1 MKKILVLL
9 ITIVVALITT
19 GVVTGCGL
27 EGDGSVHEHKYA
39 DPYTCHDRTCTVE
52 SCGHVERA
60 TTAHKLADKF
70 TCHDRTCADCGEVV
84 KTTTAHK
91 FKDEFTCHDRTCE
104 DCGQVEK
111 ATTEHSWGEWV
122 IVREPSCVEKG
133 VKMRE
138 CDDCGET
145 ETVDLPAKGHT
156 YADKFTCHD
165 RTCTVEDCGHVEKAT
180 TAHNF
185 GEWVTV
191 KEPTCAEEGLRE
203 RICSVC
209 GDKETE
215 KIATEHSFG
224 DDGVCTNCHKD
235 VKEFFITSQTNTA
248 TVTATAKK
256 GFYSITSTQP
266 GSVYAVIH
274 GDILTKLKKLG
285 YTELSFTVTNPAPW
299 PADNS
304 SKHKPIK
311 VAADNTANLWK
322 ADTAIA
328 FYGWQEFWDA
338 NRQVEFKI
346 NLNEYAGRDIY
357 IYTENTDVYPLE
369 IVVSEFIKIDYEDK
383 SEWLFASAGDNG
395 EVTYLEGKGWV
406 IKNTGTEGWYCQIS
420 SKIMKYYI
428 EQGCT
433 RMVITYAN
441 NLEGEAN
448 TDEGSFVKT
457 HSRFLPLNAAGG
469 SDWKYQGADQY
480 LINTLPEG
488 NGGYMFTVDLT
499 DTTHDFTKDIYFFF
513 ENKEAGTKKA
523 VTRGYIA
530 DIVFDKGEPVV
541 QEDKSGWII
550 GNAATGYW
558 SSVEYIQGKGWIMKD
573 ITNGG
578 AQGEYW
584 LTLSTEVIQ
593 KKISEGYT
601 KMTIVYANSLDGV
614 DNPNEGNFINTGSKI
629 APTLKGGNYTL
640 EYVKGNVNQYC
651 TEVEKGGVKYY
662 EHRIDLT
669 DATVDFAQV
678 AYIICYNKD
687 VEGKKVTNGYI
698 ADIVFEKGEPEGKE
712 DKTNWVTSN
721 DAYWGSVE
729 YIEGKGWIM
738 KDTTD
743 GGTQGQFWCILSGE
757 VIRQKIAEGYT
768 KMTVIY
774 VNGFDGIENPNEG
787 NFINTTS
794 KIYPVSVSGTIAQ
807 YCTETEKGGVKYYEH
822 IIDLAGSGIDGTKD
836 IDVFCN
842 NKDSENKTVTRGYIA
857 DIVFS
862 K

>member
-39 DPYTCHDRTCTVE
+39 DSYTCHDRTCTVE

-60 TTAHKLADKF
+60 TTAHKLADEF

-84 KTTTAHK
+84 KATTAHK

-145 ETVDLPAKGHT
+145 ETVDLSAKGHT

-235 VKEFFITSQTNTA
+235 VKEFFITPQTDTA

-256 GFYSITSTQP
+256 GFYSISSTQP
-266 GSVYAVIH
+266 GSVYAVIS
-274 GDILTKLKKLG
+274 GDILTELKKLG
-285 YTELSFTVTNPAPW
+285 YTELSFTATNPAPW

-304 SKHKPIK
+304 NKVKPIK
-311 VAADNTANLWK
+311 VAADNTANLWTEE
-322 ADTAIA
+322 TAIA

-346 NLNEYAGRDIY
+346 DLNEYAGRDIY

-420 SKIMKYYI
+420 GKIMKHYI
-428 EQGCT
+428 DQGCT

-441 NLEGEAN
+441 NLEGDAN
-448 TDEGSFVKT
+448 TDEGNFVKT
-457 HSRFLPLNAAGG
+457 HSRLIPLNATGG
-469 SDWKYQGADQY
+469 NDWKYQDAY
-480 LINTLPEG
+480 THLINALPEG

-499 DTTHDFTKDIYFFF
+499 DTTHDFTKDNYFYF
-513 ENKEAGTKKA
+513 ENKDADAKA

-558 SSVEYIQGKGWIMKD
+558 SSVEYIKGKGWIMKD

-614 DNPNEGNFINTGSKI
+614 DNPNEGNFINTGAKI
-629 APTLKGGNYTL
+629 APTLKGGSYTL

-687 VEGKKVTNGYI
+687 AEGKKVTNGYI

-857 DIVFS
+857 DIIFS

>member
-9 ITIVVALITT
+9 ITIVVALVTT

-60 TTAHKLADKF
+60 TTAHKLADEF

-84 KTTTAHK
+84 KATTAHK
-91 FKDEFTCHDRTCE
+91 FEDEFTCHDRTCA

-138 CDDCGET
+138 CDNCGET

-235 VKEFFITSQTNTA
+235 VKEFFITPQTDTA

-256 GFYSITSTQP
+256 GFYSISSTQP
-266 GSVYAVIH
+266 GSVYAVIS
-274 GDILTKLKKLG
+274 GDILTELKKLG
-285 YTELSFTVTNPAPW
+285 YTELSFTATNPAPW

-304 SKHKPIK
+304 NKVKPIK
-311 VAADNTANLWK
+311 VAADNTANLWTEE
-322 ADTAIA
+322 TAIA

-346 NLNEYAGRDIY
+346 DLNEYAGRDIY
-357 IYTENTDVYPLE
+357 IYTEHADVYPLE

-383 SEWLFASAGDNG
+383 SEWLFASADDNG

-406 IKNTGTEGWYCQIS
+406 IKNKGTGGWYCQIS
-420 SKIMKYYI
+420 GKIMKHYI
-428 EQGCT
+428 DQGCT

-441 NLEGEAN
+441 NLEGDAN
-448 TDEGSFVKT
+448 TDEGNFVKT
-457 HSRFLPLNAAGG
+457 HSRLIPLNATGG
-469 SDWKYQGADQY
+469 NDWKYQDAY
-480 LINTLPEG
+480 THLINALPEG

-499 DTTHDFTKDIYFFF
+499 DTTHDFTKDNYFYF
-513 ENKEAGTKKA
+513 ENKDADAKA

-614 DNPNEGNFINTGSKI
+614 DNPNEGNFINTGAKI

-640 EYVKGNVNQYC
+640 EYVKGNINQYC

-687 VEGKKVTNGYI
+687 AEGKKVTNGYI

-836 IDVFCN
+836 IDVFCS

-857 DIVFS
+857 DIIFS

>member
-60 TTAHKLADKF
+60 TTAHKLADEF

-84 KTTTAHK
+84 KATTAHK
-91 FKDEFTCHDRTCE
+91 FEDEFTCHDRTCA
-104 DCGQVEK
+104 DCGHIEK

-285 YTELSFTVTNPAPW
+285 YTELSFTVTNPAPG

-311 VAADNTANLWK
+311 VAADNTANLWTEK
-322 ADTAIA
+322 TAIA

-369 IVVSEFIKIDYEDK
+369 IVVSEFIKIDYEDR
-383 SEWLFASAGDNG
+383 SEWLLASADYNG
-395 EVTYLEGKGWV
+395 AVRYIDGKGWV
-406 IKNTGTEGWYCQIS
+406 MSPASGSGEFWCLIS
-420 SKIMKYYI
+420 GAVIQKKIADGYTKMTI
-428 EQGCT
+428 
-433 RMVITYAN
+433 VYAN
-441 NLEGEAN
+441 NLEGSAN
-448 TDEGSFVKT
+448 TDTGNFINTE
-457 HSRFLPLNAAGG
+457 SRLYPCKAGG
-469 SDWKYQGADQY
+469 GYISDYVSGVISSYCVKNEA
-480 LINTLPEG
+480 G
-488 NGGYMFTVDLT
+488 NYEHTVSLT
-499 DTTHDFTKDIYFFF
+499 DKGIDFTKDQYIYCLAAD
-513 ENKEAGTKKA
+513 NSGGV

-530 DIVFDKGEPVV
+530 DIVFEKGEPVE

-550 GNAATGYW
+550 GNAAAGYW
-558 SSVEYIQGKGWIMKD
+558 SSVEYIKGKGWVMKD

-614 DNPNEGNFINTGSKI
+614 DNPNEGNFINTGAKI

-640 EYVKGNVNQYC
+640 EYVKGNINQYC

-687 VEGKKVTNGYI
+687 AEGKKVTNGYI

-836 IDVFCN
+836 IDVFCS

-857 DIVFS
+857 DIIFS

>member
-60 TTAHKLADKF
+60 TTAHKLEDEF

-84 KTTTAHK
+84 KATTAHK
-91 FKDEFTCHDRTCE
+91 FEDEFTCHDRTCA

-138 CDDCGET
+138 CDNCGET

-235 VKEFFITSQTNTA
+235 VKEFFITPQTDTA

-256 GFYSITSTQP
+256 GFYSISSTQP
-266 GSVYAVIH
+266 GSVYAVIS
-274 GDILTKLKKLG
+274 GDILTELKKLG
-285 YTELSFTVTNPAPW
+285 YTELSFTATNPAPW

-304 SKHKPIK
+304 NKVKPIK
-311 VAADNTANLWK
+311 VAADNTANLWTEE
-322 ADTAIA
+322 TAIA

-346 NLNEYAGRDIY
+346 DLNEYAGRDIY
-357 IYTENTDVYPLE
+357 IYTEHADVYPLE

-420 SKIMKYYI
+420 GKIMKHYI
-428 EQGCT
+428 DQGCT

-441 NLEGEAN
+441 NLEGDAN
-448 TDEGSFVKT
+448 TDEGNFVKT
-457 HSRFLPLNAAGG
+457 HSRLIPLNATGG
-469 SDWKYQGADQY
+469 NDWKYQDAY
-480 LINTLPEG
+480 THLINALPEG

-499 DTTHDFTKDIYFFF
+499 DTTHDFTKDNYFYF
-513 ENKEAGTKKA
+513 ENKDADAKA

-550 GNAATGYW
+550 GNAAAGYW

-614 DNPNEGNFINTGSKI
+614 DNPNEGNFINTGAKI

-669 DATVDFAQV
+669 DPTVDFAQA

-687 VEGKKVTNGYI
+687 AEGKKVTNGYI
-698 ADIVFEKGEPEGKE
+698 ANIVFEKGEPEGKE

-857 DIVFS
+857 DIIFS

>member
-1 MKKILVLL
+1 M
-9 ITIVVALITT
+9 
-19 GVVTGCGL
+19 
-27 EGDGSVHEHKYA
+27 
-39 DPYTCHDRTCTVE
+39 
-52 SCGHVERA
+52 
-60 TTAHKLADKF
+60 
-70 TCHDRTCADCGEVV
+70 
-84 KTTTAHK
+84 
-91 FKDEFTCHDRTCE
+91 
-104 DCGQVEK
+104 
-111 ATTEHSWGEWV
+111 
-122 IVREPSCVEKG
+122 
-133 VKMRE
+133 
-138 CDDCGET
+138 
-145 ETVDLPAKGHT
+145 
-156 YADKFTCHD
+156 
-165 RTCTVEDCGHVEKAT
+165 
-180 TAHNF
+180 
-185 GEWVTV
+185 
-191 KEPTCAEEGLRE
+191 
-203 RICSVC
+203 
-209 GDKETE
+209 
-215 KIATEHSFG
+215 
-224 DDGVCTNCHKD
+224 
-235 VKEFFITSQTNTA
+235 
-248 TVTATAKK
+248 
-256 GFYSITSTQP
+256 
-266 GSVYAVIH
+266 
-274 GDILTKLKKLG
+274 
-285 YTELSFTVTNPAPW
+285 
-299 PADNS
+299 
-304 SKHKPIK
+304 
-311 VAADNTANLWK
+311 
-322 ADTAIA
+322 
-328 FYGWQEFWDA
+328 
-338 NRQVEFKI
+338 
-346 NLNEYAGRDIY
+346 
-357 IYTENTDVYPLE
+357 E

-433 RMVITYAN
+433 RLVITYAN

-513 ENKEAGTKKA
+513 ENKESGTEKA

-550 GNAATGYW
+550 GNAAAGYW
-558 SSVEYIQGKGWIMKD
+558 SSVEYIKGKGWIMKD

-614 DNPNEGNFINTGSKI
+614 DNPNEGNFINTGAKI

-669 DATVDFAQV
+669 DPTVDFAQV

-687 VEGKKVTNGYI
+687 AEGKKVTNGYI

-836 IDVFCN
+836 IDVFCS

-857 DIVFS
+857 DIIFS

>member
-9 ITIVVALITT
+9 IAIVVALITT

-60 TTAHKLADKF
+60 TTAHKLADEF

-84 KTTTAHK
+84 KATTAHK

-138 CDDCGET
+138 CDNCGET
-145 ETVDLPAKGHT
+145 ETVELPAKGHT

-191 KEPTCAEEGLRE
+191 KKPTCAEEGLRE

-235 VKEFFITSQTNTA
+235 VKEFFITPQTDTA

-256 GFYSITSTQP
+256 GFYSISSTQP
-266 GSVYAVIH
+266 GSVYAVIS
-274 GDILTKLKKLG
+274 GDILTELKKLG
-285 YTELSFTVTNPAPW
+285 YTELSFTATNPAPW

-304 SKHKPIK
+304 NKVKPIK

-346 NLNEYAGRDIY
+346 DLNEYAGRDIY
-357 IYTENTDVYPLE
+357 IYTEHADVYPLE
-369 IVVSEFIKIDYEDK
+369 IVVSEFIKIDYEDR
-383 SEWLFASAGDNG
+383 SEWLFASADDNG
-395 EVTYLEGKGWV
+395 EVTYFEGKGWV
-406 IKNTGTEGWYCQIS
+406 IKNKGTGGWYCQIS
-420 SKIMKYYI
+420 GKIMKHYI
-428 EQGCT
+428 DQGCT

-441 NLEGEAN
+441 NLEGDAN
-448 TDEGSFVKT
+448 TDEGNFVKT
-457 HSRFLPLNAAGG
+457 HSRLIPLNATGG
-469 SDWKYQGADQY
+469 NDWKYQDAY
-480 LINTLPEG
+480 THLINALPEG

-499 DTTHDFTKDIYFFF
+499 DTTHDFTKDNYFYF
-513 ENKEAGTKKA
+513 ENKDADAKA
-523 VTRGYIA
+523 VTRAYIS
-530 DIVFDKGEPVV
+530 DISFQKGEPVA

-550 GNAATGYW
+550 GNAAAGYW
-558 SSVEYIQGKGWIMKD
+558 SSVEYIKGKGWIMKD

-614 DNPNEGNFINTGSKI
+614 DNPNEGNFINTGAKI

-640 EYVKGNVNQYC
+640 EYVKGNINQYC

-687 VEGKKVTNGYI
+687 AEGKKVTNGYI

-836 IDVFCN
+836 IDVFCS

-857 DIVFS
+857 DIIFS

>member
-60 TTAHKLADKF
+60 TTAHKLADEF

-84 KTTTAHK
+84 KATTAHK
-91 FKDEFTCHDRTCE
+91 FEDEFTCHDRTCA

-138 CDDCGET
+138 CDNCGET
-145 ETVDLPAKGHT
+145 ETVDLPANGHT

-322 ADTAIA
+322 AETAIA

-369 IVVSEFIKIDYEDK
+369 IVVSEFIKIDYEDR
-383 SEWLFASAGDNG
+383 SEWLLASADYNG
-395 EVTYLEGKGWV
+395 AVRYIDGKGWV
-406 IKNTGTEGWYCQIS
+406 MSPASGSGEFWCLIS
-420 SKIMKYYI
+420 GAVIQKKIADGYTKMTI
-428 EQGCT
+428 
-433 RMVITYAN
+433 VYAN
-441 NLEGEAN
+441 NLEGSAN
-448 TDEGSFVKT
+448 TDTGNFINTE
-457 HSRFLPLNAAGG
+457 SRLYPCKAGG
-469 SDWKYQGADQY
+469 GYISDYVSGVISSYCVKNEA
-480 LINTLPEG
+480 G
-488 NGGYMFTVDLT
+488 NYEHTVSLT
-499 DTTHDFTKDIYFFF
+499 DKGIDFTKDQYIYCLAAD
-513 ENKEAGTKKA
+513 NSGGV

-530 DIVFDKGEPVV
+530 DIVFEKGEPVV

-558 SSVEYIQGKGWIMKD
+558 SSVEYIKGKGWIMKD
-573 ITNGG
+573 VTNGG

-601 KMTIVYANSLDGV
+601 KMTIVYTNSLDGV
-614 DNPNEGNFINTGSKI
+614 DNPNEGNFINTGAKI

-640 EYVKGNVNQYC
+640 EYVKGNINQYC
-651 TEVEKGGVKYY
+651 TEVEKDGVKYY

-669 DATVDFAQV
+669 DPTVDFAQV

-687 VEGKKVTNGYI
+687 AEGKKVTNGYI

-822 IIDLAGSGIDGTKD
+822 INDLAGSGIDGTKD
-836 IDVFCN
+836 IDVFCS

-857 DIVFS
+857 DIIFS

>member
-1 MKKILVLL
+1 M
-9 ITIVVALITT
+9 
-19 GVVTGCGL
+19 
-27 EGDGSVHEHKYA
+27 
-39 DPYTCHDRTCTVE
+39 
-52 SCGHVERA
+52 
-60 TTAHKLADKF
+60 
-70 TCHDRTCADCGEVV
+70 
-84 KTTTAHK
+84 
-91 FKDEFTCHDRTCE
+91 
-104 DCGQVEK
+104 
-111 ATTEHSWGEWV
+111 
-122 IVREPSCVEKG
+122 
-133 VKMRE
+133 
-138 CDDCGET
+138 
-145 ETVDLPAKGHT
+145 
-156 YADKFTCHD
+156 
-165 RTCTVEDCGHVEKAT
+165 
-180 TAHNF
+180 
-185 GEWVTV
+185 
-191 KEPTCAEEGLRE
+191 
-203 RICSVC
+203 
-209 GDKETE
+209 
-215 KIATEHSFG
+215 
-224 DDGVCTNCHKD
+224 
-235 VKEFFITSQTNTA
+235 
-248 TVTATAKK
+248 
-256 GFYSITSTQP
+256 
-266 GSVYAVIH
+266 
-274 GDILTKLKKLG
+274 KKLG

-513 ENKEAGTKKA
+513 ENKEAGTEKA

-530 DIVFDKGEPVV
+530 DIVFEKGEPVV

-550 GNAATGYW
+550 GNAAAGYW
-558 SSVEYIQGKGWIMKD
+558 SSVEYIKGKGWIMKD

-614 DNPNEGNFINTGSKI
+614 DNPNEGNFINTGAKI

-640 EYVKGNVNQYC
+640 EYVKGNINQYC
-651 TEVEKGGVKYY
+651 TEVEKDGVKYY

-669 DATVDFAQV
+669 DATVDFEQV

-687 VEGKKVTNGYI
+687 AEGKKVTNGYI

-794 KIYPVSVSGTIAQ
+794 KVYPVSVSGTIAQ

-836 IDVFCN
+836 IDVFCS

-857 DIVFS
+857 DIIFS

>member
-9 ITIVVALITT
+9 ITIVVALVTT

-60 TTAHKLADKF
+60 TTAHKLADEF
-70 TCHDRTCADCGEVV
+70 TCHDRTCA
-84 KTTTAHK
+84 
-91 FKDEFTCHDRTCE
+91 

-191 KEPTCAEEGLRE
+191 KEPTCTEEGLRE

-285 YTELSFTVTNPAPW
+285 YTELSFTATNPAPW

-304 SKHKPIK
+304 NKVKPIK
-311 VAADNTANLWK
+311 VAADNTANLWTEE
-322 ADTAIA
+322 TAIA

-346 NLNEYAGRDIY
+346 DLNEYAGRDIY
-357 IYTENTDVYPLE
+357 IYTEHADVYPLE
-369 IVVSEFIKIDYEDK
+369 IVVSEFIKIDYEDR
-383 SEWLFASAGDNG
+383 SEWLFASADDNG
-395 EVTYLEGKGWV
+395 EVTYFEGKGWV
-406 IKNTGTEGWYCQIS
+406 IKNKGTGGWYCQIS
-420 SKIMKYYI
+420 GKIMKHYI
-428 EQGCT
+428 DQGCT

-441 NLEGEAN
+441 NLEGDAN
-448 TDEGSFVKT
+448 TDEGNFVKT
-457 HSRFLPLNAAGG
+457 HSRLIPLNATGG
-469 SDWKYQGADQY
+469 NDWKYQDAY
-480 LINTLPEG
+480 THLINALPEG

-499 DTTHDFTKDIYFFF
+499 DTTHDFTKDNYFYF
-513 ENKEAGTKKA
+513 ENKDADAKA
-523 VTRGYIA
+523 VTRAYIS
-530 DIVFDKGEPVV
+530 DISFQKGEPIV

-550 GNAATGYW
+550 GNAAAGYW
-558 SSVEYIQGKGWIMKD
+558 SSVEYIKGKGWIMKD

-614 DNPNEGNFINTGSKI
+614 DNPNEGNFINTGAKI

-640 EYVKGNVNQYC
+640 EYVKGNINQYC
-651 TEVEKGGVKYY
+651 TEVEKDGVKYY
-662 EHRIDLT
+662 EHHIDLT

-687 VEGKKVTNGYI
+687 AEGKKVTNGYI

-857 DIVFS
+857 DIIFS

>member
-1 MKKILVLL
+1 
-9 ITIVVALITT
+9 
-19 GVVTGCGL
+19 
-27 EGDGSVHEHKYA
+27 
-39 DPYTCHDRTCTVE
+39 
-52 SCGHVERA
+52 
-60 TTAHKLADKF
+60 
-70 TCHDRTCADCGEVV
+70 
-84 KTTTAHK
+84 
-91 FKDEFTCHDRTCE
+91 
-104 DCGQVEK
+104 
-111 ATTEHSWGEWV
+111 
-122 IVREPSCVEKG
+122 
-133 VKMRE
+133 MRE
-138 CDDCGET
+138 CDNCGET
-145 ETVDLPAKGHT
+145 ETVELPAKGHT

-191 KEPTCAEEGLRE
+191 KKPTCTEEGLRE

-235 VKEFFITSQTNTA
+235 VKEFFITPQTDTA

-256 GFYSITSTQP
+256 GFYSISSTQP
-266 GSVYAVIH
+266 GSVYAVIS
-274 GDILTKLKKLG
+274 GDILTELKKLG
-285 YTELSFTVTNPAPW
+285 YTELSFTATNPAPW

-304 SKHKPIK
+304 NKVKPIK

-346 NLNEYAGRDIY
+346 DLNEYAGRDIY
-357 IYTENTDVYPLE
+357 IYTEHADVYPLE
-369 IVVSEFIKIDYEDK
+369 IVVSEFIKIDYEDR
-383 SEWLFASAGDNG
+383 SEWLFASADDNG
-395 EVTYLEGKGWV
+395 EVTYFEGKGWV
-406 IKNTGTEGWYCQIS
+406 IKNKGTGGWYCQIS
-420 SKIMKYYI
+420 GKIMKHYI
-428 EQGCT
+428 DQGCT

-441 NLEGEAN
+441 NLEGDAN
-448 TDEGSFVKT
+448 TDEGNFVKT
-457 HSRFLPLNAAGG
+457 HSRLIPLNATGG
-469 SDWKYQGADQY
+469 NDWKYQDAY
-480 LINTLPEG
+480 THLINALPEG

-499 DTTHDFTKDIYFFF
+499 DTTHDFTKDNYFYF
-513 ENKEAGTKKA
+513 ENKDADAKA
-523 VTRGYIA
+523 VTRAYIS
-530 DIVFDKGEPVV
+530 DISFQKGEPVA

-550 GNAATGYW
+550 GNAAAGYW
-558 SSVEYIQGKGWIMKD
+558 SSVEYIKGKGWIMKD

-614 DNPNEGNFINTGSKI
+614 DNPNEGNFINTGAKI

-640 EYVKGNVNQYC
+640 EYVKGNINQYC

-687 VEGKKVTNGYI
+687 AEGKKVTNGYI

-836 IDVFCN
+836 IDVFCS

-857 DIVFS
+857 DIIFS

>member
-60 TTAHKLADKF
+60 TTAHKLADEF

-84 KTTTAHK
+84 KATTAHK
-91 FKDEFTCHDRTCE
+91 FKDEFTCHDRTCAN
-104 DCGQVEK
+104 CGHIEK

-191 KEPTCAEEGLRE
+191 KKPTCTEEGLRE

-215 KIATEHSFG
+215 KLATEHSFG

-256 GFYSITSTQP
+256 GFYSISSTQP

-285 YTELSFTVTNPAPW
+285 YTELSFTATNPAPW

-304 SKHKPIK
+304 NKVKPIK
-311 VAADNTANLWK
+311 VAADNTANLWTEE
-322 ADTAIA
+322 TAIA

-369 IVVSEFIKIDYEDK
+369 IVVSEFIKIDYEDR
-383 SEWLFASAGDNG
+383 SEWLFASADDNG

-406 IKNTGTEGWYCQIS
+406 IKNKGTGGWYCQIS
-420 SKIMKYYI
+420 GKIMKHYI
-428 EQGCT
+428 DQGCT

-441 NLEGEAN
+441 NLEGDAN
-448 TDEGSFVKT
+448 TDEGNFVKT
-457 HSRFLPLNAAGG
+457 HSRLIPLNATGG
-469 SDWKYQGADQY
+469 NDWKYQDAY
-480 LINTLPEG
+480 THLINALPEG

-499 DTTHDFTKDIYFFF
+499 DTTHDFTKDNYFYF
-513 ENKEAGTKKA
+513 ENKDADAKA
-523 VTRGYIA
+523 VTRAYIS
-530 DIVFDKGEPVV
+530 DISFQKGEPVV

-550 GNAATGYW
+550 GNAAAGYW
-558 SSVEYIQGKGWIMKD
+558 SSVEYIKGKGWIMKD

-614 DNPNEGNFINTGSKI
+614 DNPNEGNFINTGAKI

-687 VEGKKVTNGYI
+687 AEGKKVTNGYI

-842 NKDSENKTVTRGYIA
+842 NKDLENKTVTRGYIA

>member
-60 TTAHKLADKF
+60 TTAHKLADEF

-84 KTTTAHK
+84 KATTAHK
-91 FKDEFTCHDRTCE
+91 FKDEFTCHDRTCA

-138 CDDCGET
+138 CDCGET

-191 KEPTCAEEGLRE
+191 KKPTCTEEGLRE

-215 KIATEHSFG
+215 KLATEHSFG

-256 GFYSITSTQP
+256 GFYSISSTQP

-285 YTELSFTVTNPAPW
+285 YTELSFTATNPAPW

-304 SKHKPIK
+304 NKVKPIK
-311 VAADNTANLWK
+311 VAADNTANLWTEE
-322 ADTAIA
+322 TAIA

-346 NLNEYAGRDIY
+346 DLNEYAGRDIY

-369 IVVSEFIKIDYEDK
+369 IVVSEFIKIDYEDR
-383 SEWLFASAGDNG
+383 SEWLFASADDNG

-406 IKNTGTEGWYCQIS
+406 IKNKGTGGWYCQIS
-420 SKIMKYYI
+420 GKIMKHYI
-428 EQGCT
+428 DQGCT

-441 NLEGEAN
+441 NLEGDAN
-448 TDEGSFVKT
+448 TDEGNFVKT
-457 HSRFLPLNAAGG
+457 HSRLIPLNATGG
-469 SDWKYQGADQY
+469 NDWKYQDAY
-480 LINTLPEG
+480 THLINALPEG

-499 DTTHDFTKDIYFFF
+499 DTTHDFTKDNYFYF
-513 ENKEAGTKKA
+513 ENKDADAKA
-523 VTRGYIA
+523 VTRAYIS
-530 DIVFDKGEPVV
+530 DISFQKGEPVV

-550 GNAATGYW
+550 GNAAAGYW
-558 SSVEYIQGKGWIMKD
+558 SSVEYIKGKGWIMKD

-614 DNPNEGNFINTGSKI
+614 DNPNEGNFINTGAKI

-687 VEGKKVTNGYI
+687 AEGKKVTNGYI

-842 NKDSENKTVTRGYIA
+842 NKDLENKTVTRGYIA

>member
-60 TTAHKLADKF
+60 TTAHKLADEF

-84 KTTTAHK
+84 KATTAHK
-91 FKDEFTCHDRTCE
+91 FKDEFTCHDRTCAN
-104 DCGQVEK
+104 CGHIEK

-191 KEPTCAEEGLRE
+191 KKPTCTEEGLRE

-215 KIATEHSFG
+215 KLATEHSFG

-256 GFYSITSTQP
+256 GFYSISSTQP

-285 YTELSFTVTNPAPW
+285 YTELSFTATNPAPW

-304 SKHKPIK
+304 NKVKPIK
-311 VAADNTANLWK
+311 VAADNTANLWTEE
-322 ADTAIA
+322 TAIA

-369 IVVSEFIKIDYEDK
+369 IVVSEFIKIDYEDR
-383 SEWLFASAGDNG
+383 SEWLFASADDNG

-406 IKNTGTEGWYCQIS
+406 IKNKGTGGWYCQIS
-420 SKIMKYYI
+420 GKIMKHYI
-428 EQGCT
+428 DQGCT

-441 NLEGEAN
+441 NLEGDAN
-448 TDEGSFVKT
+448 TDEGNFVKT
-457 HSRFLPLNAAGG
+457 HSRLIPLNATGG
-469 SDWKYQGADQY
+469 NDWKYQDAY
-480 LINTLPEG
+480 THLINALPEG

-499 DTTHDFTKDIYFFF
+499 DTTHDFTKDNYFYF
-513 ENKEAGTKKA
+513 ENKDADAKA
-523 VTRGYIA
+523 VTRAYIS
-530 DIVFDKGEPVV
+530 DISFQKGEPVV

-550 GNAATGYW
+550 GNAAAGYW
-558 SSVEYIQGKGWIMKD
+558 SSVEYIKGKGWIMRD

-578 AQGEYW
+578 AQGQYW

-614 DNPNEGNFINTGSKI
+614 DNPNEGNFINTGAKI

-687 VEGKKVTNGYI
+687 AEGKKVTNGYI

-842 NKDSENKTVTRGYIA
+842 NKDLENKTVTRGYIA

>member
-9 ITIVVALITT
+9 ITIVVALVTT

-60 TTAHKLADKF
+60 TTAHKLADEF

-84 KTTTAHK
+84 KATTAHK
-91 FKDEFTCHDRTCE
+91 FEDEFTCHDRTCA

-138 CDDCGET
+138 CDNCGET
-145 ETVDLPAKGHT
+145 ETVELPAKGHT

-191 KEPTCAEEGLRE
+191 KKPTCTEEGLRE

-235 VKEFFITSQTNTA
+235 VKEFFITPQTDTA

-256 GFYSITSTQP
+256 GFYSISSTQP
-266 GSVYAVIH
+266 GSVYAVIS
-274 GDILTKLKKLG
+274 GDILTELKKLG
-285 YTELSFTVTNPAPW
+285 YTELSFTATNPAPW

-420 SKIMKYYI
+420 GKIMKYYI

-457 HSRFLPLNAAGG
+457 HSRFLPLNTAGG

-499 DTTHDFTKDIYFFF
+499 DTTHDFTKDNYFYF
-513 ENKEAGTKKA
+513 ENKDADAKA
-523 VTRGYIA
+523 VTRAYIS
-530 DIVFDKGEPVV
+530 DISFQKGEPVV

-614 DNPNEGNFINTGSKI
+614 DNPNEGNFINTGAKI

-640 EYVKGNVNQYC
+640 EYVKGNINQYC
-651 TEVEKGGVKYY
+651 TEVEKDGVKYY
-662 EHRIDLT
+662 EHHIDLT

-687 VEGKKVTNGYI
+687 AEGKKVTNGYI

-836 IDVFCN
+836 IDVFCS

-857 DIVFS
+857 DIIFS

>member
-60 TTAHKLADKF
+60 TTAHKLADEF

-84 KTTTAHK
+84 KATTAHK

-138 CDDCGET
+138 CDNCGET
-145 ETVDLPAKGHT
+145 ETVELPAKGHT

-191 KEPTCAEEGLRE
+191 KKPTCTEEGLRE

-235 VKEFFITSQTNTA
+235 VKEFFITPQTDTA

-256 GFYSITSTQP
+256 GFYSISSTQP
-266 GSVYAVIH
+266 GSVYAVIS
-274 GDILTKLKKLG
+274 GDILTELKKLG
-285 YTELSFTVTNPAPW
+285 YTELSFTATNPAPW

-304 SKHKPIK
+304 NKVKPIK
-311 VAADNTANLWK
+311 VAADNTANLWTEE
-322 ADTAIA
+322 TAIA

-346 NLNEYAGRDIY
+346 DLNEYAGRDIY
-357 IYTENTDVYPLE
+357 IYTEHTDVYPLE
-369 IVVSEFIKIDYEDK
+369 IVVSEFIKIDYEDR
-383 SEWLFASAGDNG
+383 SEWLFASADDNG
-395 EVTYLEGKGWV
+395 EVTYFEGKGWV
-406 IKNTGTEGWYCQIS
+406 IKNKGTGGWYCQIS
-420 SKIMKYYI
+420 GKIMKHYI
-428 EQGCT
+428 DQGCT

-441 NLEGEAN
+441 NLEGDAN
-448 TDEGSFVKT
+448 TDEGNFVKT
-457 HSRFLPLNAAGG
+457 HSRLIPLNATGG
-469 SDWKYQGADQY
+469 NDWKYQDAY
-480 LINTLPEG
+480 THLINALPEG

-499 DTTHDFTKDIYFFF
+499 DTTHDFTKDNYFYF
-513 ENKEAGTKKA
+513 ENKDADAKA
-523 VTRGYIA
+523 VTRAYIS
-530 DIVFDKGEPVV
+530 DISFQKGEPVV

-550 GNAATGYW
+550 GSASDNGA
-558 SSVEYIQGKGWIMKD
+558 VRYIDGKGWVMSPVS
-573 ITNGG
+573 GS
-578 AQGEYW
+578 GEFW
-584 LTLSTEVIQ
+584 CLISGSVIQ
-593 KKISEGYT
+593 KKIADGYT
-601 KMTIVYANSLDGV
+601 KMTIVYANNLEGSANTDT
-614 DNPNEGNFINTGSKI
+614 GNFINTQSRLYPCKAGGGYISDYVSGVISSYCVKNE
-629 APTLKGGNYTL
+629 AGNYEHTVSL
-640 EYVKGNVNQYC
+640 TDKGIDFTKDQYIYC
-651 TEVEKGGVKYY
+651 LAADSSGGV
-662 EHRIDLT
+662 
-669 DATVDFAQV
+669 
-678 AYIICYNKD
+678 
-687 VEGKKVTNGYI
+687 VTRGYI

-712 DKTNWVTSN
+712 DKTNWVMSN

-857 DIVFS
+857 DIIFS